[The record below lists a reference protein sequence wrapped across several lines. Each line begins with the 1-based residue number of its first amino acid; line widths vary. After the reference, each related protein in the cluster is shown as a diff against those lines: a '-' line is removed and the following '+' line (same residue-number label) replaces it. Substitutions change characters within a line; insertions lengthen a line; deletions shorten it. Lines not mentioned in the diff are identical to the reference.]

1 MATTLEVGNV
11 QRRVRRKWKAKK
23 NKDDV
28 HENKKAQMKMKRK
41 SNVPVVDEDDDEEN
55 TVCDVRMEDDANE
68 DDTTRS

>member
-1 MATTLEVGNV
+1 
-11 QRRVRRKWKAKK
+11 
-23 NKDDV
+23 
-28 HENKKAQMKMKRK
+28 MKMKRK